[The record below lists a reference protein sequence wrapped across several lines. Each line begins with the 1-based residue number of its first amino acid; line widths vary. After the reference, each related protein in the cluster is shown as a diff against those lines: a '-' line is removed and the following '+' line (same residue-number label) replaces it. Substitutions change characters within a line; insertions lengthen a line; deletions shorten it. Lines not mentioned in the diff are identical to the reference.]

1 MLAFLWIL
9 IALLSITVAVL
20 AVKILTLQRAAREIT
35 EAFSERLATDTNTLI
50 GISSRDK
57 NMLALASGINEQ
69 LRLLRN
75 QRRRYLHGDKE
86 LKDAVTGLSH
96 DLRTPLTAIYG
107 YLELLKKEEKS
118 ENVTRYLAFIENRTE
133 AMRQLTEELFRYSVI
148 LSTAGEMVTE
158 AVNVNHVLEESIASF
173 YGALTER
180 GIIPKLEIT
189 EEAVMRELN
198 RAALSRVFGNIL
210 GNALKYSDGDLSV
223 KLCAD
228 GTVAFSNT
236 AKGLDGVQVGK
247 LFDRF
252 FSVEAARNSTGLGLA
267 ISKTLV
273 EQMGG
278 TITATYKAD
287 VLTIVIRF

>member
-75 QRRRYLHGDKE
+75 LRRRYLHGDKE

-148 LSTAGEMVTE
+148 LSTEDVTPE
-158 AVNVNHVLEESIASF
+158 TVDVGALLEESIASF
-173 YGALTER
+173 YGALVER
-180 GIIPKLEIT
+180 GIEPEIT
-189 EEAVMRELN
+189 FPHTRVIRTLDKG
-198 RAALSRVFGNIL
+198 ALSRIL
-210 GNALKYSDGDLSV
+210 GNVLSNVLKYSEGDLAITLTDQGVLTFTNRAS
-223 KLCAD
+223 D
-228 GTVAFSNT
+228 
-236 AKGLDGVQVGK
+236 LDEVQVGR

-252 FSVEAARNSTGLGLA
+252 FTVESARNSTGLGLA
-267 ISKTLV
+267 IAKTLA
-273 EQMGG
+273 ERIGG
-278 TITATYKAD
+278 KISAQYENEK
-287 VLTIVIRF
+287 LTILLQF

>member
-1 MLAFLWIL
+1 MAFLWIL

-148 LSTAGEMVTE
+148 LSTEDVTPE
-158 AVNVNHVLEESIASF
+158 TVDVGALLEESIASF
-173 YGALTER
+173 YGALVER
-180 GIIPKLEIT
+180 GIELEIT
-189 EEAVMRELN
+189 FPDVRVMRTLDKG
-198 RAALSRVFGNIL
+198 ALSRIL
-210 GNALKYSDGDLSV
+210 GNVLSNVLKYSEGDLAITLTDQGV
-223 KLCAD
+223 LTFTNRA
-228 GTVAFSNT
+228 SN
-236 AKGLDGVQVGK
+236 LDEVQVGR

-252 FSVEAARNSTGLGLA
+252 FTVESARNSTGLGLA
-267 ISKTLV
+267 IAKTLA
-273 EQMGG
+273 ERIGG
-278 TITATYKAD
+278 KISAQ
-287 VLTIVIRF
+287 

>member
-133 AMRQLTEELFRYSVI
+133 TMRQLTEELFRYSVI
-148 LSTAGEMVTE
+148 LSTEDVTPE
-158 AVNVNHVLEESIASF
+158 TVDVGALLEESIASF
-173 YGALTER
+173 YGALVER
-180 GIIPKLEIT
+180 GIEPEIT
-189 EEAVMRELN
+189 FPDMRVMRTLDKG
-198 RAALSRVFGNIL
+198 ALSRIL
-210 GNALKYSDGDLSV
+210 GNVLSNVLKYSEGDLAITLTDQGVLTFTNRAS
-223 KLCAD
+223 D
-228 GTVAFSNT
+228 
-236 AKGLDGVQVGK
+236 LDEVQVGR

-252 FSVEAARNSTGLGLA
+252 FTVESARNSTGLGLA
-267 ISKTLV
+267 IAKTLA
-273 EQMGG
+273 ERIGG
-278 TITATYKAD
+278 KISAQYENEK
-287 VLTIVIRF
+287 LTILLQF

>member
-20 AVKILTLQRAAREIT
+20 TVKILTLQRAAREIT

-148 LSTAGEMVTE
+148 LSTEDVTPE
-158 AVNVNHVLEESIASF
+158 TVDVGALLEESIASF
-173 YGALTER
+173 YGALVER
-180 GIIPKLEIT
+180 GIEPEIT
-189 EEAVMRELN
+189 FPDVRVMRTLDKG
-198 RAALSRVFGNIL
+198 ALSRIL
-210 GNALKYSDGDLSV
+210 GNVLSNVLKYSEGDLAITLTDQGVLTFTNRASD
-223 KLCAD
+223 L
-228 GTVAFSNT
+228 NE
-236 AKGLDGVQVGK
+236 VQVGR

-252 FSVEAARNSTGLGLA
+252 FTVESARNSTGLGLA
-267 ISKTLV
+267 IAKTLA
-273 EQMGG
+273 ERIGG
-278 TITATYKAD
+278 KISAQYENEK
-287 VLTIVIRF
+287 LTILLQF

>member
-1 MLAFLWIL
+1 MLAFLWIV

-35 EAFSERLATDTNTLI
+35 VAFSERLSTDTNTLI

-57 NMLALASGINEQ
+57 HMLTLASGINEQ
-69 LRLLRN
+69 LRLLRD

-118 ENVTRYLAFIENRTE
+118 ESVTRYLAFIENRTE

-148 LSTAGEMVTE
+148 LSTENVTPE
-158 AVNVNHVLEESIASF
+158 TVDVGAMLEESLASF
-173 YGALTER
+173 YGAFVER
-180 GIIPKLEIT
+180 GIAPEIT
-189 EEAVMRELN
+189 FPDARVVRVLDKG
-198 RAALSRVFGNIL
+198 ALSRIL
-210 GNALKYSDGDLSV
+210 GNVLSNALKYSEGDLAITLTDIGS
-223 KLCAD
+223 LTFTNRAP
-228 GTVAFSNT
+228 
-236 AKGLDGVQVGK
+236 GLDEVQVGR

-252 FSVEAARNSTGLGLA
+252 FTVESARNSTGLGLA
-267 ISKTLV
+267 IAKTLA
-273 EQMGG
+273 ERIGG
-278 TITATYKAD
+278 RISAQYENEK
-287 VLTIVIRF
+287 LTILLQL

>member
-1 MLAFLWIL
+1 MLAFLWIV

-118 ENVTRYLAFIENRTE
+118 ENVTRYLGFIENRTE

-148 LSTAGEMVTE
+148 LSTEDVTPE
-158 AVNVNHVLEESIASF
+158 TVDVGTLLEESIASF
-173 YGALTER
+173 YGALVER
-180 GIIPKLEIT
+180 GIEPEIT
-189 EEAVMRELN
+189 FPDVRVVRTLDKG
-198 RAALSRVFGNIL
+198 ALSRIL
-210 GNALKYSDGDLSV
+210 GNVLSNALKYSEGDLAIALTDQGVLTFTNRAS
-223 KLCAD
+223 
-228 GTVAFSNT
+228 
-236 AKGLDGVQVGK
+236 GLDEVQVGR

-252 FSVEAARNSTGLGLA
+252 FTVESARNSTGLGLA
-267 ISKTLV
+267 IAKTLA
-273 EQMGG
+273 ERIGG
-278 TITATYKAD
+278 KISAQYENEK
-287 VLTIVIRF
+287 LTILLQF

>member
-133 AMRQLTEELFRYSVI
+133 TMRQLTEELFRYSVI
-148 LSTAGEMVTE
+148 LSTEDVTPE
-158 AVNVNHVLEESIASF
+158 TVDVGALLEESIASF
-173 YGALTER
+173 YGALVER
-180 GIIPKLEIT
+180 GIEPEIT
-189 EEAVMRELN
+189 FPDVRVMRTLDKG
-198 RAALSRVFGNIL
+198 ALSRIL
-210 GNALKYSDGDLSV
+210 GNVLSNVLKYSEGDLAITLTDQGV
-223 KLCAD
+223 LTFTNRA
-228 GTVAFSNT
+228 SN
-236 AKGLDGVQVGK
+236 LDEVQVGR

-252 FSVEAARNSTGLGLA
+252 FTVESARNSTGLGLA
-267 ISKTLV
+267 IAKTLA
-273 EQMGG
+273 ERIGG
-278 TITATYKAD
+278 KISAQYENEK
-287 VLTIVIRF
+287 LTILLQF

>member
-1 MLAFLWIL
+1 MLAFLWIV
-9 IALLSITVAVL
+9 ITLLSITIAVL

-35 EAFSERLATDTNTLI
+35 VAFSERLSTDTNTLI

-57 NMLALASGINEQ
+57 HMLALASGINEQ
-69 LRLLRN
+69 LRLLRD

-148 LSTAGEMVTE
+148 LSTQNVTPE
-158 AVNVNHVLEESIASF
+158 AVDVGAMLEESLASF
-173 YGALTER
+173 YGAFVER
-180 GIIPKLEIT
+180 GIEPRIT
-189 EEAVMRELN
+189 FPDARVVRVLDKG
-198 RAALSRVFGNIL
+198 ALSRIL
-210 GNALKYSDGDLSV
+210 GNVLSNALKYSEGDLAIT
-223 KLCAD
+223 LTD
-228 GTVAFSNT
+228 GGTLSFTNRAP
-236 AKGLDGVQVGK
+236 GLDEVQVGR

-252 FSVEAARNSTGLGLA
+252 FTVESARNSTGLGLA
-267 ISKTLV
+267 IAKTLAERIGGRISAQY
-273 EQMGG
+273 EQ
-278 TITATYKAD
+278 AQ
-287 VLTIVIRF
+287 LTILLQL

>member
-1 MLAFLWIL
+1 VLAFLWIV
-9 IALLSITVAVL
+9 ITLLSITIAVL

-35 EAFSERLATDTNTLI
+35 VAFSERLSTDTNTLI

-57 NMLALASGINEQ
+57 HMLALASGINEQ
-69 LRLLRN
+69 LRLLRD

-148 LSTAGEMVTE
+148 LSTQNVTPE
-158 AVNVNHVLEESIASF
+158 AVDVGAMLEESLASF
-173 YGALTER
+173 YGAFVER
-180 GIIPKLEIT
+180 GIEPRIT
-189 EEAVMRELN
+189 FPDARVVRVLDKG
-198 RAALSRVFGNIL
+198 ALSRIL
-210 GNALKYSDGDLSV
+210 GNVLSNALKYSEGDLAIT
-223 KLCAD
+223 LTD
-228 GTVAFSNT
+228 GGTLSFTNRAP
-236 AKGLDGVQVGK
+236 GLDEVQVGR

-252 FSVEAARNSTGLGLA
+252 FTVESARNSTGLGLA
-267 ISKTLV
+267 IAKTLAERIGGRISAQY
-273 EQMGG
+273 EQ
-278 TITATYKAD
+278 AQ
-287 VLTIVIRF
+287 LTILLQL

>member
-75 QRRRYLHGDKE
+75 LRRRYLHGDKE

-133 AMRQLTEELFRYSVI
+133 TMRQLTEELFRYSVI
-148 LSTAGEMVTE
+148 LSTEDVTPE
-158 AVNVNHVLEESIASF
+158 TVDVGALLEESIASF
-173 YGALTER
+173 YGALVER
-180 GIIPKLEIT
+180 GIEPEIT
-189 EEAVMRELN
+189 FPDMRVMRTLDKG
-198 RAALSRVFGNIL
+198 ALSRIL
-210 GNALKYSDGDLSV
+210 GNVLSNVLKYSEGDLAITLTDQGVLTFTNRAS
-223 KLCAD
+223 D
-228 GTVAFSNT
+228 
-236 AKGLDGVQVGK
+236 LDEVQVGR

-252 FSVEAARNSTGLGLA
+252 FTVESARNSTGLGLA
-267 ISKTLV
+267 IAKTLA
-273 EQMGG
+273 ERIGG
-278 TITATYKAD
+278 KISAQYENEK
-287 VLTIVIRF
+287 LTILLQL

>member
-148 LSTAGEMVTE
+148 LSTEDVTPE
-158 AVNVNHVLEESIASF
+158 TVDVGALLEESIASF
-173 YGALTER
+173 YGALVER
-180 GIIPKLEIT
+180 GIEPEIT
-189 EEAVMRELN
+189 FPDVRVMRTLDKG
-198 RAALSRVFGNIL
+198 ALSRIL
-210 GNALKYSDGDLSV
+210 GNVLSNVLKYSEGDLAITLTDQGVLTFTNRAS
-223 KLCAD
+223 D
-228 GTVAFSNT
+228 
-236 AKGLDGVQVGK
+236 LDEVQVGR

-252 FSVEAARNSTGLGLA
+252 FTVESARNSTGLGLA
-267 ISKTLV
+267 IAKTLA
-273 EQMGG
+273 ERIGG
-278 TITATYKAD
+278 KISAQYENEK
-287 VLTIVIRF
+287 LTILLQF

>member
-1 MLAFLWIL
+1 MLAFLWIV

-20 AVKILTLQRAAREIT
+20 AVKVLTLQRAAREIT

-148 LSTAGEMVTE
+148 LSTEDVTPE
-158 AVNVNHVLEESIASF
+158 TVDVGALLEESIASF
-173 YGALTER
+173 YGALVER
-180 GIIPKLEIT
+180 GIEPEIT
-189 EEAVMRELN
+189 FPQTRVVRTLD
-198 RAALSRVFGNIL
+198 RGALSRIL
-210 GNALKYSDGDLSV
+210 GNVLSNVLKYSEGDLAIT
-223 KLCAD
+223 LTDEGAL
-228 GTVAFSNT
+228 AFTNR
-236 AKGLDGVQVGK
+236 ARGLDEVQVGR

-252 FSVEAARNSTGLGLA
+252 FTVESARNSTGLGLA
-267 ISKTLV
+267 IAKTLA
-273 EQMGG
+273 ERIGG
-278 TITATYKAD
+278 KISAQYENEK
-287 VLTIVIRF
+287 LTILLQL